1 MQLWRRIHPSLHP
14 MQNQQQTPVTWT
26 NLVSRPTTALQSSS
40 SSVTIHLTA
49 GLTARGS
56 YKCTTNN
63 RQQRLYT
70 IMSCVQQF
78 YNHHPNRQSVSARVR
93 PSFAPSGC
101 ASSESSRYSALLYL
115 FGVAKRQLIRKDS
128 FQGWLNCLCTFCY
141 NMKQHRNLL
150 QVSAPGIF

>member
-14 MQNQQQTPVTWT
+14 MQNQQQQTLVTWT

-70 IMSCVQQF
+70 IMSYVQQF
-78 YNHHPNRQSVSARVR
+78 YNHHPQQAVSQCQSPSVR
-93 PSFAPSGC
+93 PSLPQDVPVPKAHVTRLYFTYSVWQNVN
-101 ASSESSRYSALLYL
+101 SFVRILSRGDLTG
-115 FGVAKRQLIRKDS
+115 FVH
-128 FQGWLNCLCTFCY
+128 FFT
-141 NMKQHRNLL
+141 M
-150 QVSAPGIF
+150 

>member
-14 MQNQQQTPVTWT
+14 MQNQQQQMQQTPVTWT

-63 RQQRLYT
+63 RQQRQYT
-70 IMSCVQQF
+70 IMSSVQHF
-78 YNHHPNRQSVSARVR
+78 YNHHPQQAVSQCQS
-93 PSFAPSGC
+93 PSVLPALPQDVPVPKAHVTRLYFTYLVWQNVNSF
-101 ASSESSRYSALLYL
+101 ERILSRGGLI
-115 FGVAKRQLIRKDS
+115 GVLRFVTINVTA
-128 FQGWLNCLCTFCY
+128 
-141 NMKQHRNLL
+141 
-150 QVSAPGIF
+150 